1 MGMDMTLYHEADKDI
16 WVDEE
21 LNSSRCPYF
30 RNERDLHSLFERH
43 AKKTEDGNY
52 EFTKADLSSV
62 IFELLP
68 SIMNIYAAAMDAHRE
83 MAYAEEAEYTTDVL
97 HREFYVIG
105 RMLDKVILKEYRNDD
120 SAPYLLTEDTDG
132 SRMKKLV
139 NDLVGLVNRMKDDEK
154 VIYNCSY

>member
-16 WVDEE
+16 WVKEE
-21 LNSSRCPYF
+21 LDSSRCPYF
-30 RNERDLHSLFERH
+30 RNEHELHRLFERH

-52 EFTKADLSSV
+52 EFTKAELSSV

-68 SIMNIYAAAMDAHRE
+68 SIMNIYAAAIEAHNE
-83 MAYAEEAEYTTDVL
+83 MACAEDAEYTSEVL

-105 RMLDKVILKEYRNDD
+105 RVLDKVILKEYRN
-120 SAPYLLTEDTDG
+120 SEVVPYLLTEDTDG

>member
-16 WVDEE
+16 WVKEE
-21 LNSSRCPYF
+21 LDSSRCPYF
-30 RNERDLHSLFERH
+30 RNEHALHRLFERH
-43 AKKTEDGNY
+43 AKKIGDGNY

-62 IFELLP
+62 IFDLLP
-68 SIMNIYAAAMDAHRE
+68 SIMNIYAAAMDAHHE
-83 MAYAEEAEYTTDVL
+83 MSIAEEAEYTTDVL

-120 SAPYLLTEDTDG
+120 GAPYILSEDTDG

-154 VIYNCSY
+154 VICNCSY